1 MNFGIIIIGIV
12 MAAIDA
18 IVLPLVGI
26 IHTKKLDYLFMIIP
40 MAIYAAQPILFKKGV
55 DLGANV
61 GTMNVIWDVISD
73 IVVTILGIVILK
85 ESYDISTAAGI
96 GLGIVSIFLLNRGGV
111 RPHNA
116 QKSE

>member
-1 MNFGIIIIGIV
+1 
-12 MAAIDA
+12 
-18 IVLPLVGI
+18 
-26 IHTKKLDYLFMIIP
+26 